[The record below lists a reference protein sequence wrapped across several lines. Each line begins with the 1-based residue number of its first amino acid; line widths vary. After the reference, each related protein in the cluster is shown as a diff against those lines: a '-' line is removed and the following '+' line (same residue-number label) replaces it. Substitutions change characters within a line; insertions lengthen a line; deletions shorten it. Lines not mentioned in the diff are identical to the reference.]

1 MARGPAAQRL
11 TKGNFLRATD
21 CMYIKTV
28 TTIIEN
34 TAFASRDRP
43 CSMLFEPL
51 LQRPGPQVKLEK
63 SGREKILRSQDL
75 TLH

>member
-1 MARGPAAQRL
+1 
-11 TKGNFLRATD
+11 
-21 CMYIKTV
+21 
-28 TTIIEN
+28 
-34 TAFASRDRP
+34 
-43 CSMLFEPL
+43 MLFEPL